1 MSMGSQ
7 TSSSRGGLAAASSCS
22 GGAIDWLMAL
32 SIDGLS
38 ECVLTSLTQAGPRRL
53 ARDRRHVSPA
63 ALALDA
69 GGALDRH
76 TGPRLPLRF
85 HIRRRLAQLYLGD
98 DEQHRQLLGVLL
110 QERQLGRSGG
120 HNDPG
125 LQRASNLFALAQ
137 RLDFGEHLLAQTD

>member
-1 MSMGSQ
+1 MRMGSQ
-7 TSSSRGGLAAASSCS
+7 SSSSRGGLTAASSCS

-53 ARDRRHVSPA
+53 ARDRRHISPA
-63 ALALDA
+63 ALALYP

-85 HIRRRLAQLYLGD
+85 HVRRRRAQLYLGD
-98 DEQHRQLLGVLL
+98 NEQHRQLTRVLL
-110 QERQLGRSGG
+110 EKCHLG
-120 HNDPG
+120 
-125 LQRASNLFALAQ
+125 
-137 RLDFGEHLLAQTD
+137 